1 MTSGAIRVL
10 GQKSLIPFEDVLIS
24 LESHLVVFVDLRS
37 CDVSLLGELT
47 DPIDLLAH
55 KAFANLLLSVRLVKD
70 VEVS

>member
-1 MTSGAIRVL
+1 
-10 GQKSLIPFEDVLIS
+10 
-24 LESHLVVFVDLRS
+24 
-37 CDVSLLGELT
+37 VSLLGELT